1 MKEKYNWLLLVLLLY
16 EKIPSCTG
24 ITDIFHRMRC
34 SKVKLVAV
42 VLIFSVAAGLHLLH
56 SILEGGDRTGPH
68 LTRPFSS
75 EWRSSEERPQE
86 ESWISEIRGL
96 NFSNSVVSSEQ
107 RLKSLKQAYGYT
119 RKSRD
124 SLSARERQIVG
135 QHILVNDKHKMLYC
149 YVPKVACSN
158 WKRFM
163 MVLNGEATD
172 TNTIRKVNHMSFTF
186 LRDFPSSD
194 IKHKLS
200 EYYKFMFVREPLVK
214 LLSAYEEECLL
225 NNWAFHNSY
234 GEQIVKN
241 ARKNASAH
249 PKGDDVSL
257 KEFLQYVAESRVQ
270 DLNEHWMPFYEL
282 CQPCAVSYDFVG
294 SFENLESD
302 ANQVLKELNVNEQVT
317 FPKQQKY
324 YKAGGNGYVEG
335 KKLTDVS
342 PDMMKNALRKYDLD
356 YKLFSYQIPF

>member
-1 MKEKYNWLLLVLLLY
+1 MAIIWQNN
-16 EKIPSCTG
+16 KI
-24 ITDIFHRMRC
+24 I
-34 SKVKLVAV
+34 
-42 VLIFSVAAGLHLLH
+42 
-56 SILEGGDRTGPH
+56 
-68 LTRPFSS
+68 
-75 EWRSSEERPQE
+75 
-86 ESWISEIRGL
+86 IRG
-96 NFSNSVVSSEQ
+96 
-107 RLKSLKQAYGYT
+107 
-119 RKSRD
+119 
-124 SLSARERQIVG
+124 
-135 QHILVNDKHKMLYC
+135 
-149 YVPKVACSN
+149 
-158 WKRFM
+158 
-163 MVLNGEATD
+163 D
-172 TNTIRKVNHMSFTF
+172 TNTIRKVNHTSFTF
-186 LRDFPSSD
+186 LQDFPSSD
-194 IKHKLS
+194 IKQKLN
-200 EYYKFMFVREPLVK
+200 EYYKFMFVREPLVR
-214 LLSAYEEECLL
+214 LLSAYKDKFLL